1 MHTNNPAIIALGGL
15 EFQIADTRWYVPTDT
30 LSTENNK
37 KLIEQLKSGFKR
49 TVKRSKS
56 QMAVPSN
63 NNNWNYLND
72 LTFTKVNG

>member
-15 EFQIADTRWYVPTDT
+15 EFQITDTRWYVPTDT

-37 KLIEQLKSGFKR
+37 KLIEQLRSGFKR
-49 TVKRSKS
+49 TVKRNKS

-63 NNNWNYLND
+63 NNN
-72 LTFTKVNG
+72 